1 MHKLYSFCVKRKEN
15 VNFAQKSIMS
25 KKQKYY
31 VVWEGKK
38 PGIYT
43 DWNTA
48 KAQVEGV
55 ATAKYKSF
63 ESAEEAQKAFS
74 EPHFKHYNYG
84 KNKETTP
91 QKVNNQQYIKESLAV
106 DAACSGNPG
115 LMEYQGVFT
124 RTRQQIFHQGPFPQ
138 GTNNIGEFLA
148 LVHGL
153 ALLKK
158 EGKLTM
164 PIYTDSKTAMAWVR
178 NKKVKTELQ
187 QSAINKPIFDMIDRA
202 LAWLHNNTYQN
213 PIIKW
218 ETEIWGEIPAD
229 FGRK

>member
-1 MHKLYSFCVKRKEN
+1 MV
-15 VNFAQKSIMS
+15 

-43 DWNTA
+43 DWNEA
-48 KAQVEGV
+48 KPQVEGV

-63 ESAEEAQKAFS
+63 ESAEEAQKAFG
-74 EPHFKHYNYG
+74 EPFAKHINYG
-84 KNKETTP
+84 KNKNTDDKNKT
-91 QKVNNQQYIKESLAV
+91 QKPVNQRIIQDSLAV

-124 RTRQQIFHQGPFPQ
+124 KTKQHIFHQGPFPQ
-138 GTNNIGEFLA
+138 GTNNVGEFLA

-178 NKKVKTELQ
+178 NKKVKTELKQ
-187 QSAINKPIFDMIDRA
+187 TAANKPIFDMIDRA
-202 LAWLHNNTYQN
+202 LAWLHNNSYEN
-213 PIIKW
+213 PILKW

>member
-1 MHKLYSFCVKRKEN
+1 M
-15 VNFAQKSIMS
+15 

-43 DWNTA
+43 QWDDA
-48 KAQVEGV
+48 KAQVEGYP
-55 ATAKYKSF
+55 TAKYKSF
-63 ESAEEAQKAFS
+63 EDSTEATKAFRGS
-74 EPHFKHYNYG
+74 YRDYIDYG
-84 KNKETTP
+84 KKKADPSVSKP
-91 QKVNNQQYIKESLAV
+91 QNVDNQRIIKESICV

-115 LMEYQGVFT
+115 DMEYRGVYTKT
-124 RTRQQIFHQGPFPQ
+124 REQLFHQGPFPQ
-138 GTNNIGEFLA
+138 GTNNVGEFLA

-158 EGKLTM
+158 EGKHNM

-178 NKKVKTELQ
+178 NKKVKTELKETKR
-187 QSAINKPIFDMIDRA
+187 NEKIFELIDRA
-202 LAWLHNNTYQN
+202 LAWLNSNTYAN

-218 ETEIWGEIPAD
+218 ETEDWGEIPAD

>member
-1 MHKLYSFCVKRKEN
+1 M
-15 VNFAQKSIMS
+15 

-43 DWNTA
+43 QWDDA
-48 KAQVEGV
+48 KAQVEGYP
-55 ATAKYKSF
+55 TAKYKSF
-63 ESAEEAQKAFS
+63 EDSAEATKAFRGS
-74 EPHFKHYNYG
+74 YKDHINYG
-84 KNKETTP
+84 KKKADPSVSKP
-91 QKVNNQQYIKESLAV
+91 QNVDNQYIIKESICV

-115 LMEYQGVFT
+115 DMEYRGVYTKT
-124 RTRQQIFHQGPFPQ
+124 REQIFHQGPFPQ

-158 EGKLTM
+158 EGKHNM

-178 NKKVKTELQ
+178 NKKVKTELKETKR
-187 QSAINKPIFDMIDRA
+187 NEKIFELIDRA
-202 LAWLHNNTYQN
+202 LAWLNSNTYAN

-218 ETEIWGEIPAD
+218 ETEDWGEIPAD